1 MYREENKMREC
12 KCETCKV
19 IDCET
24 PREWTERTER
34 EIEETQIY
42 RELEREV

>member
-19 IDCET
+19 IDCEI
-24 PREWTERTER
+24 PREWSERTER
-34 EIEETQIY
+34 EIEEVQVY
-42 RELEREV
+42 RDFEREV

>member
-1 MYREENKMREC
+1 MREC

-34 EIEETQIY
+34 EREGANRVLEIY
-42 RELEREV
+42 REEIYREV

>member
-1 MYREENKMREC
+1 MRDSKYLQC
-12 KCETCKV
+12 KCETCQI
-19 IDCET
+19 IDCDA

-42 RELEREV
+42 LELEREV

>member
-1 MYREENKMREC
+1 MREC
-12 KCETCKV
+12 KCETCQI
-19 IDCET
+19 IDCAA

-42 RELEREV
+42 LELEREA